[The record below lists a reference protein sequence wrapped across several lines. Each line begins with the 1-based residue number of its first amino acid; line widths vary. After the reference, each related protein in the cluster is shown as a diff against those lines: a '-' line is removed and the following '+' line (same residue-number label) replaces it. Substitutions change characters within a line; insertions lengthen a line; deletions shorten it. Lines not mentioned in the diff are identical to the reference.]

1 MEVSGLK
8 HQERVE
14 DELVTMQDLVTLE
27 IRG

>member
-8 HQERVE
+8 HQERGE